1 MISLPLKQGSEWER
15 EAFYLL
21 SGGIVGSP
29 TAKSKYIETEEL
41 FHESLLRLAL
51 KGLSPSQRK
60 ILVKLLDCEL
70 ERYTMSSLAA
80 RLADEGIPL
89 STAKWSL
96 RNLRSL
102 GLIHCGD
109 EERKGIP
116 VRLTSLGRLLA
127 KIAKQDL
134 SEVNDFK

>member
-1 MISLPLKQGSEWER
+1 
-15 EAFYLL
+15 
-21 SGGIVGSP
+21 
-29 TAKSKYIETEEL
+29 
-41 FHESLLRLAL
+41 
-51 KGLSPSQRK
+51 
-60 ILVKLLDCEL
+60 
-70 ERYTMSSLAA
+70 MSSLAV

-102 GLIHCGD
+102 GLIQCGD

-127 KIAKQDL
+127 EIAREDL
-134 SEVNDFK
+134 SNIVNNQDDKIKEVIDL